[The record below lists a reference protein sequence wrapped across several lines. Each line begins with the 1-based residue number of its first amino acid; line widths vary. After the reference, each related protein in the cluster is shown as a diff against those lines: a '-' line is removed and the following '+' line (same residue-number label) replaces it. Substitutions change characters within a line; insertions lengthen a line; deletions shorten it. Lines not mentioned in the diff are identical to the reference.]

1 MGFYDWDVSGVWSCG
16 HAVMVPWRQKVGFD
30 LPCVTCSQAGSWH
43 FKNNKGDTMYAKQ
56 FVTHKSLFKDESF
69 VKGLPGGMWNTKI
82 SGNLVNYLN
91 WMLQVIDVKNT
102 G

>member
-1 MGFYDWDVSGVWSCG
+1 MS
-16 HAVMVPWRQKVGFD
+16 
-30 LPCVTCSQAGSWH
+30 
-43 FKNNKGDTMYAKQ
+43 AKQ
-56 FVTHKSLFKDESF
+56 FITLKSIFKDESF

-102 G
+102 QARKKEEGFGSENLGE

>member
-1 MGFYDWDVSGVWSCG
+1 MS
-16 HAVMVPWRQKVGFD
+16 
-30 LPCVTCSQAGSWH
+30 
-43 FKNNKGDTMYAKQ
+43 AKQ
-56 FVTHKSLFKDESF
+56 FITHKSIFKDESF

-102 G
+102 QARKKEEGFGSENLGE

>member
-1 MGFYDWDVSGVWSCG
+1 MSINSL
-16 HAVMVPWRQKVGFD
+16 
-30 LPCVTCSQAGSWH
+30 LPQV
-43 FKNNKGDTMYAKQ
+43 
-56 FVTHKSLFKDESF
+56 VFKDESF

-91 WMLQVIDVKNT
+91 WMLQVIDVEEHP

>member
-1 MGFYDWDVSGVWSCG
+1 MPVKQYITHRSI
-16 HAVMVPWRQKVGFD
+16 
-30 LPCVTCSQAGSWH
+30 
-43 FKNNKGDTMYAKQ
+43 FK
-56 FVTHKSLFKDESF
+56 SESF

-102 G
+102 QARKKEEGFGSENLGE